1 MTTLSIT
8 RTHPAAHL
16 PTRAHP
22 TDAGLDLR
30 ALEPATVA
38 PGGTTTV
45 RTGITVGIPEGHVGL
60 VWPRS
65 GLARHGVDTL
75 AGVIDHG
82 YTGEVQVVL
91 TTHGQTH
98 HHIEPGDR
106 VAQLLITPIA
116 TPEPVLVEYLDD
128 TARGDG
134 AFGSTGVA

>member
-1 MTTLSIT
+1 MSTISIT
-8 RTHPAAHL
+8 RTDPAATL

-45 RTGITVGIPEGHVGL
+45 RTGITVAIPEGHVGL

-75 AGVIDHG
+75 AGVIDPG
-82 YTGEVQVVL
+82 YTGEVLVVL

-106 VAQLLITPIA
+106 VAQLIVQPCDLPRVVIVDTLP
-116 TPEPVLVEYLDD
+116 D

-134 AFGSTGVA
+134 AFGSTGRN